1 MNCEVR
7 GRLFDVIHLLEE
19 NQRLPRQY
27 GQQLLY
33 HAEAAFLGA
42 VQAFPDANMSDM
54 SEHLRITKG
63 AVTQLYT
70 KLASKGLVATYAR
83 SGNRKEKYF
92 RLTPEGEAVRLAY
105 MRFHQQSNQALCEYF
120 RTLTARDAQIVL
132 TFLDRLKD
140 CVPFCESECICLT
153 QGEGK
158 EVIHHEQNTAE
169 CPSCTCN
176 A

>member
-27 GQQLLY
+27 GQHLLY

-54 SEHLRITKG
+54 SDRLRITKG
-63 AVTQLYT
+63 AVTQLHA
-70 KLASKGLVATYAR
+70 KLAAKGLVETYIR
-83 SGNRKEKYF
+83 PGNRKEKYF
-92 RLTPEGEAVRLAY
+92 RLTSEGEAVRAAY
-105 MRFHQQSNQALCEYF
+105 MLFHEQSNQALCEYF
-120 RTLTARDAQIVL
+120 RTLSAHDAQIVL
-132 TFLDRLKD
+132 SFLDRLKD
-140 CVPFCESECICLT
+140 CVPFCESECICLSH
-153 QGEGK
+153 GEEK
-158 EVIHHEQNTAE
+158 EGINHEQNALE
-169 CPSCTCN
+169 CPSCTCG